1 MDNTYRPSLSGN
13 EMNVVISKL
22 GIKKSNTKVWQLLLL
37 GILAGVY
44 IAFGGHFFLVALSE
58 GLGKVVGGIAFS
70 VGLVL
75 VVIAGAEL
83 FTGNITIIVGVI
95 SGAIPLKKMLKNWM
109 AVYAG
114 NLLGSL
120 AYAFLIY
127 ESGLFDNTTAPNA
140 LGAVAH
146 RVAESKIA
154 LSFGDAFIRGIFC
167 NMLVILAILLSAMA
181 KDLVS
186 KIACIIFPIACF
198 VACGFEHCV
207 ANMFL
212 IPIGLLAGG
221 AGLGE
226 MSGMAH
232 NLIAVTLGNLVGGLA
247 ILLIHPNRI
256 RQIHYLLQSKKP

>member
-1 MDNTYRPSLSGN
+1 MDNDYKPSLSGN

-37 GILAGVY
+37 GMLAGLY

-58 GLGKVVGGIAFS
+58 GLGKVVGGVVFS

-95 SGAIPLKKMLKNWM
+95 SGAVPLQKMLKNWM

-114 NLLGSL
+114 NLIGSL

-127 ESGLFDNTTAPNA
+127 QSGLFDDTTAPDA
-140 LGAVAH
+140 LGAVAS
-146 RVAESKIA
+146 RVAEAKIA
-154 LSFGDAFIRGIFC
+154 LPFGEAFIRGVFC
-167 NMLVILAILLSAMA
+167 NMLVILAILLSVMA
-181 KDLVS
+181 KDLIS
-186 KIACIIFPIACF
+186 KIACIVFPIACF

-207 ANMFL
+207 ANMSL

-221 AGLGE
+221 AGLAE
-226 MSGMAH
+226 LSGMVH
-232 NLIAVTLGNLVGGLA
+232 NLIPVTLGNLIGGLA
-247 ILLIHPNRI
+247 ILIIHPNRI
-256 RQIHYLLQSKKP
+256 RQIHYLLQSKK